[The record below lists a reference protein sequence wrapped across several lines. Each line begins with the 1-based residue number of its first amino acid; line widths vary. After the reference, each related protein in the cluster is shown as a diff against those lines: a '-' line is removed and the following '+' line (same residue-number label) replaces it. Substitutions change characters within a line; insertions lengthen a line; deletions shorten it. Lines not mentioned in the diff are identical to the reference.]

1 MRHTSQNNA
10 KTTPPKKR
18 GASYLNPKHFVKVP
32 GLLPGTVK
40 SQLRHSFSSK
50 IKTWGSPL
58 RWFGPPALEKVS
70 WLAIKTA
77 SLRQVGVLPTQ
88 QGAEIPDLFRIWGL
102 IILWIARMFVIRVW
116 KAHRHVVV
124 VDHKLRPH
132 GSIFGD
138 SGFTETDRCP
148 NPRGLSFVSSWISSH
163 QVPMTMMVNSN
174 DIQASKSMSR
184 TWVQTIPSDTRP
196 TPSDTNPPWGS
207 EIHGW
212 REKDIETPLDSMG
225 TYNIY
230 IYAYIQK
237 WLSINCILFERSIFL
252 CYVTL
257 PECYLRNSQAL
268 FVPSDYSKTP
278 PQKPKGRTPACR
290 RFAVRLGAY
299 DIIGSQEKTRDEIM
313 KSSKFHVTH
322 LK

>member
-1 MRHTSQNNA
+1 MVDTCAYTFQRPTLCFSLPIDLSWTDRGHTIRARHTSLARPRSYSKNGSEARDRLPTNVTCQFWGGVTSEIIW
-10 KTTPPKKR
+10 KQKIHLSLIHETYITKHPSQKR

-174 DIQASKSMSR
+174 DIQAPSRCPELESK
-184 TWVQTIPSDTRP
+184 
-196 TPSDTNPPWGS
+196 
-207 EIHGW
+207 
-212 REKDIETPLDSMG
+212 
-225 TYNIY
+225 
-230 IYAYIQK
+230 
-237 WLSINCILFERSIFL
+237 RSIW
-252 CYVTL
+252 YTS
-257 PECYLRNSQAL
+257 N
-268 FVPSDYSKTP
+268 T
-278 PQKPKGRTPACR
+278 
-290 RFAVRLGAY
+290 
-299 DIIGSQEKTRDEIM
+299 
-313 KSSKFHVTH
+313 
-322 LK
+322 

>member
-1 MRHTSQNNA
+1 MVDTCAYTFQRPTLCFSLPIDLSWTDRGHTIRARHTSLARPRSYSKNGVRSKGSSSNQCDMSVLGGSNFWNHLKA
-10 KTTPPKKR
+10 KDSPVPHTWDIHHKTMQKPPSQKR

-174 DIQASKSMSR
+174 DIQAPSRCPELESK
-184 TWVQTIPSDTRP
+184 
-196 TPSDTNPPWGS
+196 
-207 EIHGW
+207 
-212 REKDIETPLDSMG
+212 
-225 TYNIY
+225 
-230 IYAYIQK
+230 
-237 WLSINCILFERSIFL
+237 RSIW
-252 CYVTL
+252 YTS
-257 PECYLRNSQAL
+257 N
-268 FVPSDYSKTP
+268 T
-278 PQKPKGRTPACR
+278 
-290 RFAVRLGAY
+290 
-299 DIIGSQEKTRDEIM
+299 
-313 KSSKFHVTH
+313 
-322 LK
+322 